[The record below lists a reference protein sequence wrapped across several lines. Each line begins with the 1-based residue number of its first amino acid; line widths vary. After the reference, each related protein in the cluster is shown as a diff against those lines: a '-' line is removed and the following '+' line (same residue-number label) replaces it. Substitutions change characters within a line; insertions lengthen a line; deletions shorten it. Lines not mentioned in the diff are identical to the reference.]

1 MAYNRDSIP
10 LSHTEFGG
18 GPGLIDPEQ
27 RKDRVFTELHMQL
40 WETYATNP
48 APPGVAV
55 APPGLTQAQAELAME
70 QRAAEIALENE
81 PETAPL
87 ERP

>member
-1 MAYNRDSIP
+1 MAYTKDSIP
-10 LSHTEFGG
+10 RNHTEFGG

-27 RKDRVFTELHMQL
+27 RKDRVFTEPHMQL
-40 WETYATNP
+40 WEVYATNP
-48 APPGVAV
+48 APASAAV